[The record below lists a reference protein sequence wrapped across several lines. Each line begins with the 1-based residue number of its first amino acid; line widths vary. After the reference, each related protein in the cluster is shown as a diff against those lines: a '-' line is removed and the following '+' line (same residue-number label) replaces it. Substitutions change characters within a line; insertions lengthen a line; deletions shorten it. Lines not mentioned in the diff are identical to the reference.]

1 MAARTSWITARCGT
15 SVSLIRPPG
24 SWELRTVRS
33 CRFPARARSGRSADS
48 SHSRTHAEGAALQLR
63 GVPDGRTR
71 GVHPPRVRPRR
82 QETRFDDTESISPR
96 ADGGTARDPRLAPG
110 RGGTSGGAPL
120 RGALFEWAHL

>member
-1 MAARTSWITARCGT
+1 MVARTSWITARCGT
-15 SVSLIRPPG
+15 SVSLIRPPS

-71 GVHPPRVRPRR
+71 GVHASRAAEAVRSDSM
-82 QETRFDDTESISPR
+82 TLR
-96 ADGGTARDPRLAPG
+96 ATHRALTVGLLVILGWLQAA
-110 RGGTSGGAPL
+110 GA
-120 RGALFEWAHL
+120 